1 MITVNSFSKTHAMT
15 GWRLGYVVLPTA
27 ELADQIAQIAE
38 ATVACPSSVSQRAGL
53 AALTGPQDH
62 VAAAVATYRSR
73 RDEAIATLTSAG
85 LRCTAPQGAFYL
97 LVDVSEVFPDGHR
110 AALRLLAE
118 EHVAVAP
125 GEAFGNGGAGWVR
138 ISLASSDDSLR
149 AGLAS
154 LVALVERER
163 AALGAGHT

>member
-1 MITVNSFSKTHAMT
+1 
-15 GWRLGYVVLPTA
+15 
-27 ELADQIAQIAE
+27 
-38 ATVACPSSVSQRAGL
+38 
-53 AALTGPQDH
+53 
-62 VAAAVATYRSR
+62 AVATYRSR